1 LELLDAERAVYRL
14 PKPQRNGTT
23 AALTLTSLELID
35 QLAALILP
43 PQRYR
48 DRYHAR
54 APAGRARARSG
65 RRVWA

>member
-1 LELLDAERAVYRL
+1 LELLDAERVVYRV
-14 PKPQRNGTT
+14 PKPQRDSTT
-23 AALTLTSLELID
+23 AALTLTPLELID

-43 PQRYR
+43 PKRYR

-54 APAGRARARSG
+54 APAERAPACSG